1 MNNYN
6 LNKKLQLINILI
18 MVCFAQNGL
27 ASRGSP
33 SMQYCSE
40 KSISVKQIEDN
51 TGI

>member
-6 LNKKLQLINILI
+6 LNKKLI

-33 SMQYCSE
+33 LMRYCSE
-40 KSISVKQIEDN
+40 KSIFVKQIKDN